1 MEITLNG
8 EKVELKEAY
17 SLNQLIDIY
26 DMNRET
32 VVVEVNGTLPE
43 KSDYDNIYPKE
54 GDVIELIRFVGGG

>member
-8 EKVELKEAY
+8 EKVNLEKSY
-17 SLNQLIDIY
+17 SLNQIIDIY

-32 VVVEVNGTLPE
+32 VVVEVNGNLPE
-43 KSDYDNIYPKE
+43 KTEYDTIYPTE